1 MENTILKLK
10 KIWTLLLILIVLTG
24 AVCYFLMPDP
34 TPFTQM
40 QYYVKTIFLILILI
54 LIPATS
60 INQSRVMKKS
70 KDKDEEHRIT
80 LLYKAFSL
88 KIIAI
93 AFLNISG
100 AILLLITGD
109 DTYLKIIGLLL
120 ILIVVGYPS
129 TGLITREINKE

>member
-1 MENTILKLK
+1 
-10 KIWTLLLILIVLTG
+10 
-24 AVCYFLMPDP
+24 
-34 TPFTQM
+34 
-40 QYYVKTIFLILILI
+40 
-54 LIPATS
+54 
-60 INQSRVMKKS
+60 MKKS